1 MTTHVQKT
9 GEAATKAHSPA
20 LIGMTLRQDIPG
32 EVLSSRA
39 RFRFSCRTILK
50 PRNPAAKK
58 KAANVEVSPSAVS
71 QNLTR
76 FTLLSPS
83 AILEIIRRP
92 IDFFVAT
99 GVLLI
104 TAHKDCSAF
113 QTGAR
118 V

>member
-20 LIGMTLRQDIPG
+20 LIGMSLRQDIPG

-39 RFRFSCRTILK
+39 RFRFSYRTILK

-76 FTLLSPS
+76 FTRLSRS
-83 AILEIIRRP
+83 ALSGIRALSASGFG
-92 IDFFVAT
+92 FFSGAHAT
-99 GVLLI
+99 ALWAIV
-104 TAHKDCSAF
+104 S
-113 QTGAR
+113 R
-118 V
+118 